1 MRWYVLCPL
10 LIALIERSRIYL
22 RLDRTRLLRAVR
34 FSIRQSRR
42 GNAADVHP
50 GHCNRRARR
59 HSQPARGMALDGD
72 LTAHCNG
79 THLASACG
87 RHRSWQPLWAVAAF
101 LVVVNA
107 TCGPLARG
115 FSSRPRPQ
123 SASVDGDVAISE
135 LIRLGLVETVWS
147 DGGAAYR
154 AGRKLRLGACM
165 APNSLRSA
173 GDRCPRGRAARFAR
187 RGWQASE
194 GVTARSSA
202 RRGARSRRS

>member
-59 HSQPARGMALDGD
+59 HSQPARGWLSMVTSPLIA
-72 LTAHCNG
+72 TA
-79 THLASACG
+79 
-87 RHRSWQPLWAVAAF
+87 RIWQARVAVIDHGNPLWAVAAF

-154 AGRKLRLGACM
+154 AGRKLRLGRLHGAELL
-165 APNSLRSA
+165 AIGRRSMSS
-173 GDRCPRGRAARFAR
+173 RASSAIR
-187 RGWQASE
+187 
-194 GVTARSSA
+194 TARMA
-202 RRGARSRRS
+202 GE